1 MLQLRI
7 RKIIRSYPQHI
18 SSIRVR
24 PWTWLMLQ
32 LKIGRIL
39 RSYRKHIPWIRV
51 RPWTWLT
58 LQFKKRRISRSYPQH
73 IPWIRIRP
81 WTWLI
86 LQLQIR
92 RTLYI
97 RVTWVKLRVSCY
109 RLTLSLKKRIHPSL
123 WTDYDPGLDST
134 RPWTWL
140 NLSQTQ
146 GQVLLM
152 LTHMYTRETKLSC
165 NGRVPPPINWKY

>member
-1 MLQLRI
+1 MLQLNI
-7 RKIIRSYPQHI
+7 GGILRSYRKRIPW
-18 SSIRVR
+18 IRVR
-24 PWTWLMLQ
+24 PWTWVTLQ
-32 LKIGRIL
+32 SKKRRIS
-39 RSYRKHIPWIRV
+39 RSYPQPIPWIRV
-51 RPWTWLT
+51 RPWTWLM
-58 LQFKKRRISRSYPQH
+58 
-73 IPWIRIRP
+73 
-81 WTWLI
+81 

-123 WTDYDPGLDST
+123 WTDYDPGFDWT

-146 GQVLLM
+146 GQVLVM
-152 LTHMYTRETKLSC
+152 LTHIYTRETKLSC
-165 NGRVPPPINWKY
+165 NAFCELHFFFNWLKGRMHRGSKWCVLAAAACCEYLCFIQ